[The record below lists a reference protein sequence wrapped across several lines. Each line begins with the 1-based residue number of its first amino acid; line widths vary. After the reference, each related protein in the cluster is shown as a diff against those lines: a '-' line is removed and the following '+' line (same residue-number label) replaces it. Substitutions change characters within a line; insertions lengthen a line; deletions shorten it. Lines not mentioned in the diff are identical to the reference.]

1 MISPGSTAPGFDLPA
16 SGSGL
21 DRLGLDE
28 LTRSGPAL
36 LAFFKTSCPVC
47 KLSFPLWGELA
58 NRYGHVVN
66 LAAVSQDPAAAA
78 RPWLDELG
86 FEAPALDDSD
96 GYGVSATYGI
106 ETVPTLVLVDKA
118 GEVVAT
124 SQGWDRE
131 RANAWDADL
140 AELSGLPSPGPLS
153 TVGDGRPAF
162 RPG

>member
-16 SGSGL
+16 LGADGE
-21 DRLGLDE
+21 RLGLDE
-28 LTRSGPAL
+28 LTRSGPVL

-47 KLSFPLWGELA
+47 TLSFPLWGQLDE
-58 NRYGHVVN
+58 RYGHAVNVVG
-66 LAAVSQDPAAAA
+66 VSQDPLAKA
-78 RPWLDELG
+78 RPWLDGLG
-86 FEAPALDDSD
+86 FDAPVVDDSD
-96 GYGVSATYGI
+96 GYGVSRAYDV

-118 GEVVAT
+118 GEVLAA

-140 AELSGLPSPGPLS
+140 AELAGVASPGPLT
-153 TVGDGRPAF
+153 TVGDGRPPF